1 MKGPGKLI
9 GGMLLG
15 LGVAYLLDPDRGA
28 RRRAEVRDKATSAGR
43 RLAENLD
50 ATTRDLRNRAAGTA
64 AELRGR
70 FRGEEVDD
78 AIPHEPVRGGSQV
91 VNEPG
96 VDPAPGS
103 MPSFQGQ
110 RS

>member
-15 LGVAYLLDPDRGA
+15 LVVAYLLDPDRGA
-28 RRRAEVRDKATSAGR
+28 RRRALVRDKATSAGR

-64 AELRGR
+64 AELRR
-70 FRGEEVDD
+70 RIHEEEADD
-78 AIPHEPVRGGSQV
+78 AVLHEPERGGSQV
-91 VNEPG
+91 VNELG
-96 VDPAPGS
+96 VDPTPGS
-103 MPSFQGQ
+103 VRSLKGQ